1 MEQLQLMMKQRH
13 ERRKA
18 RREAR
23 LSPYPAIWNQESGDQ
38 SALSTPQGSPGG
50 SPTEESV
57 DLDAKLD
64 AAMADQV
71 AENSGY
77 AQIQT
82 ETVVAWALNPRPVVT
97 LVLLALNLLV
107 VKPIFVHLDVGCKF
121 KSHVHGGFC
130 GMRPRFS
137 DTILRGGVLVVK

>member
-23 LSPYPAIWNQESGDQ
+23 LSPYPAIWNQENGDQ
-38 SALSTPQGSPGG
+38 SALSTPQGSP

-71 AENSGY
+71 TENSGY
-77 AQIQT
+77 AQIPT
-82 ETVVAWALNPRPVVT
+82 ETVVA
-97 LVLLALNLLV
+97 
-107 VKPIFVHLDVGCKF
+107 
-121 KSHVHGGFC
+121 
-130 GMRPRFS
+130 
-137 DTILRGGVLVVK
+137 

>member
-23 LSPYPAIWNQESGDQ
+23 LSPYPAIWNQENGDQ
-38 SALSTPQGSPGG
+38 SALSTPQGSP

-71 AENSGY
+71 TENSGY
-77 AQIQT
+77 AQIPT
-82 ETVVAWALNPRPVVT
+82 ETVVAWALNQRPVCYAGIVGS
-97 LVLLALNLLV
+97 NLLV
-107 VKPIFVHLDVGCKF
+107 VKPFFAPEVWVVHF
-121 KSHVHGGFC
+121 KSHRNGGFWWF
-130 GMRPRFS
+130 PA
-137 DTILRGGVLVVK
+137 TV